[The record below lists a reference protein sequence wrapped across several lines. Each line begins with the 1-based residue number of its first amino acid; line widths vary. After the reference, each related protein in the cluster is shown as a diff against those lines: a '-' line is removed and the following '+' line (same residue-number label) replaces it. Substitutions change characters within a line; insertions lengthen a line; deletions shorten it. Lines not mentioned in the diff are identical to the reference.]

1 MIHNIYD
8 VPHYDQIT
16 IDNFQYFAFISKMSD
31 SKEYST
37 HWSVSVLDAK
47 FWTALRPL
55 WLHTFDCTKD
65 LVCLSSL
72 SMEKQ
77 AMFQTKYCNWNYVN
91 LTTPPPHSTPLST
104 SFLISQRVQQMYFD
118 WLCLFDWLCIL
129 IDCVF
134 SFFYMENNAEGLVVH
149 FVLFFCLIITMKMK
163 QLSHSSSYSKLLL

>member
-1 MIHNIYD
+1 MLSFLKCLTRKNT
-8 VPHYDQIT
+8 VPTDRFLSWMQNFEPLFVHYD
-16 IDNFQYFAFISKMSD
+16 Y
-31 SKEYST
+31 T
-37 HWSVSVLDAK
+37 HL
-47 FWTALRPL
+47 TAQRI
-55 WLHTFDCTKD
+55 WY
-65 LVCLSSL
+65 VCLRFPWKSRQCS
-72 SMEKQ
+72 KR
-77 AMFQTKYCNWNYVN
+77 NNVNGWNYVN